1 MEIEESNYQD
11 TVVFADIVNSKINER
26 EEQSIELVIVEIKP
40 ATEPVKEPATEP
52 VKEPATEPV
61 KEPATEPVKEPV
73 KEPLYLISDEIQLQI
88 PKRIYIC
95 HKNIECL
102 RMTYHKWKT
111 LNPNYE
117 IYLFD
122 DSMCEQ
128 FLLTEYS
135 ELHCNVFKFIPD
147 GPIKSDFWRL
157 CVLYKYGGIYVDA
170 DINPLIPLDNY
181 LIPTSDFVT
190 CITKQNRNFNPHF
203 IASKKTEYILQLF
216 INEYINMYNTKRHL
230 YDYWKWSIVHIFN
243 KYLNPIRNPRI
254 NTVVFK
260 HKKFQLFIET
270 TNPRL
275 RSPNLHDYYC
285 IFNNLRLF
293 NSRYINYHPFEHQ
306 FKNEN
311 CVSQN
316 NNVKY
321 SAISYEMKNVLM
333 NGSKINRSISGRLTT
348 NRIINGKSITG
359 RLAVGTSTSGRSTSG
374 RNTSGRSTSG
384 RSSRNN
390 GKRNS
395 KKSFVILFNSSKIS
409 STKP

>member
-11 TVVFADIVNSKINER
+11 TVVFADVVNSKINKIE

-40 ATEPVKEPATEP
+40 ATEPPATEP
-52 VKEPATEPV
+52 PATEP
-61 KEPATEPVKEPV
+61 PATEP
-73 KEPLYLISDEIQLQI
+73 LHLISISDEIQLQI

-122 DSMCEQ
+122 DSVCEQ

-135 ELHCNVFKFIPD
+135 ELHYNVFKFIPD

-190 CITKQNRNFNPHF
+190 CITKGNRNFNPHF
-203 IASKKTEYILQLF
+203 IASKKTEYILHLC
-216 INEYINMYNTKRHL
+216 INEYIDMYNSKRHL

-243 KYLNPIRNPRI
+243 KYLSPLRNIRVS
-254 NTVVFK
+254 TVLFK
-260 HKKFQLFIET
+260 SKKFQFFLET
-270 TNPRL
+270 TNPHL
-275 RSPNLHDYYC
+275 RSPSLHDYYC
-285 IFNNLRLF
+285 VFNNLKLF
-293 NSRYINYHPFEHQ
+293 NSRYINYHPNEHQ

-311 CVSQN
+311 CVSHN
-316 NNVKY
+316 NNNNKY
-321 SAISYEMKNVLM
+321 STISYEMKNVLM

-359 RLAVGTSTSGRSTSG
+359 RLAIGTSTSGRTTSGRSTSGRSTSG
-374 RNTSGRSTSG
+374 RTTSR

-409 STKP
+409 QTKP